1 MRTKPVGMNTESNKS
16 VNGCNGTSFTD
27 RGVLHFIYE
36 VRAFD
41 KQWNENVDSLVDWC
55 PVWLTVLKLPVNLS
69 H

>member
-55 PVWLTVLKLPVNLS
+55 PV
-69 H
+69 